1 MVGLLCKGY
10 LSKILWIINLLAKI
24 RNISWCFCL
33 LLFAV
38 EFCASN
44 LIIRETLKKNKTK
57 RLKVTISWL
66 MRKVH
71 WQGMLI
77 DKESSVTRKFKWW
90 GKSIDEKSWLVR
102 KVYWWEKLINFG
114 FDERPTNTHMHK
126 QTNRQVH

>member
-44 LIIRETLKKNKTK
+44 LIIREPLKKT
-57 RLKVTISWL
+57 RQKVWKSLWVGWGGKFIDKECWLTRKVVWQGYSSHEESQL
-66 MRKVH
+66 MRKV
-71 WQGMLI
+71 
-77 DKESSVTRKFKWW
+77 DWW
-90 GKSIDEKSWLVR
+90 GKFIDEKSWWILG
-102 KVYWWEKLINFG
+102 LMTDPLTHTCIN
-114 FDERPTNTHMHK
+114 K
-126 QTNRQVH
+126 QTVH